1 MLAKRKLTGWQ
12 PANKM
17 RATKNRMYKRGNRTS
32 FAGVGYNPKA
42 VPIRRKAPPG
52 AEKKFHEIGQDNTS
66 IQTAATTTTPSHSGF
81 ASFNLIANGD
91 TMSTRNGNKI
101 TIDSIN
107 IRGRCVMDPNAND
120 DPDAVLCGTT
130 EWRVVLFLDTQCNG
144 GAPTI
149 DEYFDT
155 QLVSQDSFDC
165 YNSLHQTGRFKTL
178 MDKRITVVS
187 QPPLLDSIATPDRVL
202 CYGGSTEFSQTI
214 KNLHIPV
221 FYSDNTANLQSVRTN
236 NIGMWVLTT
245 GGLATASLNHRKF
258 AYRVRV
264 RFYDY

>member
-1 MLAKRKLTGWQ
+1 MLVKRKTTGWR
-12 PANKM
+12 PPNKM
-17 RATKNRMYKRGNRTS
+17 RATRNRMYKRGNRTS

-52 AEKKFHEIGQDNTS
+52 AEKKFHEIGQD
-66 IQTAATTTTPSHSGF
+66 ATTLASVATGPIPAHSGF

-107 IRGRCVMDPNAND
+107 IRGRCLMDANAD
-120 DPDAVLCGTT
+120 VDPANVLSGTT
-130 EWRVVLFLDTQCNG
+130 VWRVVLYLDTQCNG
-144 GAPTI
+144 GAPTF
-149 DEYFDT
+149 DEYFDN
-155 QLVSQDSFDC
+155 QLIFQDAFDV

-187 QPPLLDSIATPDRVL
+187 QPAFIDTSTTPDR
-202 CYGGSTEFSQTI
+202 CFCFGGETEFSHTI

-221 FYSDNTANLQSVRTN
+221 YYSDNTANLQAVRTN
-236 NIGMWVLTT
+236 NIGMWVMSV
-245 GGLATASLNHRKF
+245 GGLGATTVSQRKF